1 MSEQNDK
8 TRKDKS
14 HVIEALDY
22 IKKSGY
28 EILEMFE
35 NGDIS
40 RLGEMFHNHWQYKK
54 KLSTGISNARFNS
67 IYDMAIKSGA
77 DGGKISG
84 AGGGGFFIFYCNK
97 NHEKVRKS
105 MKQVGLRELKY
116 GFDFEGTKIIT
127 NFLSES

>member
-1 MSEQNDK
+1 MKTPRMLAYLIFYTGKTRKNSKILSEQNDK

-54 KLSTGISNARFNS
+54 KL
-67 IYDMAIKSGA
+67 
-77 DGGKISG
+77 KISDD
-84 AGGGGFFIFYCNK
+84 
-97 NHEKVRKS
+97 
-105 MKQVGLRELKY
+105 GLK
-116 GFDFEGTKIIT
+116 DFKK
-127 NFLSES
+127 